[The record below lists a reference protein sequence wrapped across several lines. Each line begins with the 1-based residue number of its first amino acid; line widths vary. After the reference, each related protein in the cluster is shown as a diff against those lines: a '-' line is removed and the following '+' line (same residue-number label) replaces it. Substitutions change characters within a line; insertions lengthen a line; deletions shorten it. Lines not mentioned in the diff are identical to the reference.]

1 MAGMAVLDAFEA
13 AAQAFERP
21 RSAWR
26 KWRCNRDICDGLPH
40 DQWGFNHARPQQQ
53 VAPAGDWDIWLF
65 LAGRGTGKTRT
76 GAEDMAKY
84 GVENA
89 GVRCA
94 LIGPTFTDARDTMV
108 EGESGILAVLER
120 YGALRVV
127 NGWNRSLGEL
137 FLTNGSRYKCFSA
150 DEPERLRGPQHHRI
164 WADELGSWR
173 YADAWDQA
181 TFGLRLGRKPRAI
194 ITGTPRNTE
203 LIRDLVKRDGTD
215 VHVTRGATFDNEVNL
230 APSAMATFRRRYEG
244 TRLGRQ
250 ELYAELLLDTP
261 GALVTMAM
269 IEAARVRY
277 VPDAGLDHV
286 VVAIDPAVTNT
297 KDSDETG
304 ILVVGSLAEDL
315 YALEDCSGKY
325 SPDAWARE
333 AINAYVEWQADA
345 LVYESNQGGDMV
357 RQTIV
362 TTWRAMR
369 AAGLLSDLPEPRIVA
384 VHASRGKRARAE
396 PIAALYEQ
404 GRYHHVGGLPKYE
417 DQWTT
422 WVPGIDA
429 EDSPDRMDAGV
440 WASTVLAQNFSE
452 RVGGGRFGKT
462 A

>member
-1 MAGMAVLDAFEA
+1 MALNAFEA
-13 AAQAFERP
+13 AADEFERP

-26 KWRCNRDICDGLPH
+26 QWRCNRDICDGLPH
-40 DQWGFNHARPQQQ
+40 DSWTFKHARPQQQ
-53 VAPAGDWDIWLF
+53 IAPVGDWDIWLF
-65 LAGRGTGKTRT
+65 MAGRGTGKTRS

-84 GVENA
+84 GVENP
-89 GVRCA
+89 GTRNA
-94 LIGPTFTDARDTMV
+94 LVGATFADARDTMV
-108 EGESGILAVLER
+108 EGESGLLAVLER
-120 YGALRVV
+120 YKALRAV

-137 FLTNGSRYKCFSA
+137 TLTNGTRYKCFSA
-150 DEPERLRGPQHHRI
+150 DEPERMRGPQHHRA

-173 YADAWDQA
+173 FADAWDQL
-181 TFGLRLGRKPRAI
+181 TFGLRLGRKPRCI
-194 ITGTPRNTE
+194 VTGTPRNTK
-203 LIRDLVKRDGTD
+203 LIRDLVKREG
-215 VHVTRGATFDNEVNL
+215 VHITRGSTFDNAANL
-230 APSAMATFRRRYEG
+230 APAALATFKARYEG

-261 GALVTMAM
+261 GALVSMAL
-269 IEAARVRY
+269 IDAARVRHI
-277 VPDAGLDHV
+277 PDAGLAHV

-304 ILVVGSLAEDL
+304 ILVIGSLQQDL

-325 SPDAWARE
+325 SPDAWARS
-333 AINAYVEWQADA
+333 AINAYVEWEADA

-357 RQTIV
+357 KQTIV

-369 AAGLLSDLPEPRIVA
+369 AEGLLPDIPEPRIIA

-404 GRYHHVGGLPKYE
+404 GRMHHVGSLPRYE

-422 WVPGIDA
+422 WVPGVES

-440 WASTVLAQNFSE
+440 WGATVLAQAFSE
-452 RVGGGRFGKT
+452 RIGGGRFGRT